1 MFLEIFR
8 EAWAALGR
16 NPVRSLLT
24 MTGIS
29 WGIVAVT
36 LLLSYGSGFRNV
48 LMYTFEVFGKGAVV
62 CWRGTTSEQAGGE
75 RAGKAVRF
83 EQEDADWV
91 KAQSPLVKRVTL
103 ETVKFKGIS
112 HEERLSD
119 TAIRGVYPEY
129 GDMRNEVALE
139 GRWISQEDI
148 AERRR
153 VAFLGAILRKK
164 LFSGTPAIGEAVRIN
179 GVKFTVIGTM
189 DTKFSDSNYF
199 TSDDESAFIPY
210 TAASDLWDA
219 RYASVMLF
227 EPIAPNFEAN
237 AMQQVRAAVASRQRF
252 SAGDKRAIQMFGR
265 MEFKPIYDGITIG
278 NQALLFFVGALTLGI
293 GGIGVMNIML
303 VSVEERVK
311 EIGLC
316 RALWGKKIT
325 YSRAIFAGSAGDD
338 FGRRRD
344 RHAAFRRHYSRYRH
358 PAVFGTRLRRRFR
371 QGRYSSDVI
380 VGHHDVV
387 DSNFDCRGGDQL
399 LVARDAGCQAR
410 SRRSVTLRVICR
422 RQEN

>member
-1 MFLEIFR
+1 MMFTEIFR

-62 CWRGTTSEQAGGE
+62 CWPGTTSEQAGGE

-129 GDMRNEVALE
+129 GEMRNEVALE
-139 GRWISQEDI
+139 GRWISDEDI

-153 VAFLGAILRKK
+153 VAFLGALLRKK

-179 GVKFTVIGTM
+179 GVKFIVVGSM

-199 TSDDESAFIPY
+199 TSDDESVFIPY
-210 TAASDLWDA
+210 TAAADLWDA

-227 EPIAPNFEAN
+227 EPVAPNFEAD
-237 AMQQVRAAVASRQRF
+237 AMQQVRAAVASRQHF
-252 SAGDKRAIQMFGR
+252 AAGDKRAIQMFGR
-265 MEFKPIYDGITIG
+265 QEFKPIYDGITIG
-278 NQALLFFVGALTLGI
+278 IQALLFFVGTLTLGI

-311 EIGLC
+311 EIGLR
-316 RALWGKKIT
+316 RALGARKSHIRGQFLLEALVMTLAAGVIGMLLSAAITAAIGTLPFLGPAYEDDSGKVDIHLQLSLLT
-325 YSRAIFAGSAGDD
+325 MMLSTGILIVVGVVSGWLPAMQ
-338 FGRRRD
+338 
-344 RHAAFRRHYSRYRH
+344 AAKLDPVEALRY
-358 PAVFGTRLRRRFR
+358 
-371 QGRYSSDVI
+371 
-380 VGHHDVV
+380 
-387 DSNFDCRGGDQL
+387 
-399 LVARDAGCQAR
+399 
-410 SRRSVTLRVICR
+410 
-422 RQEN
+422 E